1 MSQRHEFRPTWAA
14 WFWLL
19 VLTVG
24 MAAPYVWW
32 HRRGVRYEVTPDR
45 VVKHTGRLS
54 SKTDEFQ
61 LEDVKRVRTK
71 QSVGEKL
78 FGAGSIVIDS
88 GVDEMKLSAV
98 PNHDQVVQSIRNS
111 IN

>member
-1 MSQRHEFRPTWAA
+1 
-14 WFWLL
+14 
-19 VLTVG
+19 

-45 VVKHTGRLS
+45 VMKHTGRLS

-61 LEDVKRVRTK
+61 LENVKRVRTK